1 MEDILRELLET
12 QKEILKEIRL
22 LRLSMTGNA
31 AQGESAEQAGPLE
44 RLEEAMS
51 PLADGLD
58 VKKARHAPRLT
69 ISDLQDIG
77 GSFLDGAP
85 KKSKG
90 ASRATGGPHS
100 AILDEI
106 KETNRKKRD
115 AFSDF
120 ERLNRDR

>member
-1 MEDILRELLET
+1 MEDILREILET
-12 QKEILKEIRL
+12 QKEILKEMRL
-22 LRLSMTGNA
+22 LRLSMAGGTT
-31 AQGESAEQAGPLE
+31 QGEGAGRDGPLE
-44 RLEEAMS
+44 RLEEAMR

-58 VKKARHAPRLT
+58 AKKTRHAPRLT
-69 ISDLQDIG
+69 MSDLQDIG
-77 GSFLDGAP
+77 GSFLDDAS

-90 ASRATGGPHS
+90 ASRTAGPHS

-106 KETNRKKRD
+106 KDANRKKRD